1 MAALLAPGM
10 ALLRRVGV
18 AGKFGLLAIVLLV
31 PLMVG
36 GVLGFGSTSRSIAVV
51 RSEQDGLRYVVALA
65 QLHTQIGTLRAA
77 TSQGRAAGS
86 EVLTGVQDVDELDR
100 SLGARF
106 KVSTRWNELK
116 AELAGLDRVG
126 PDAAAR
132 RASVQRA
139 DAMSDRLITAVA
151 SASGLITD
159 SELDANYAVSVIV
172 ERIPRLLD
180 SLADANQL
188 AATSPASGAATGP
201 DVELTVT
208 LRQML
213 ALDRQITA
221 DLDKAWQVTRS
232 GRLQRQTSHEVAAV
246 RSLVAEAT
254 VRLTQPTG
262 SEPVSRADGR
272 SARGLADSDLPIA
285 LARLSSRLS
294 TELADLLAARQSRL
308 ERDRTRHTAL
318 TVLPLLAA
326 GYLFAALF
334 KSTTDDVRRVL
345 RDISAVTDGAIAQ
358 HEPLPGG
365 DEFAQMSRAVVD
377 TRDHLT
383 SLLGELR
390 YSSTHDELTA
400 LANRS
405 LFMAKLEDALS
416 GSSGSGGPLAVV
428 LLDLD
433 GFKDLNDSFGHN
445 LGDRLLRVVGARI
458 HRVARRQDLV
468 ARLGGDEFALLML
481 GVGDE
486 GEAAQLVTRVQ
497 QCLEEPV
504 DLDGRPLRLRVSAGI
519 AVARPGEI
527 TPMDLVRNADMA
539 LYAARGAGRG
549 SGRIGGGVGADGGG
563 RGRAVTFQ
571 TQMHD
576 QTIERTELSVDLA
589 QVVAAGEL
597 TTQYQP
603 IVDLTT
609 GETYGLEA
617 LVRWQHPQRGWVPPA
632 IFVPLAETT
641 GLIDEIG
648 RQMMAAAT
656 RTMATLR
663 DSFPDHHPLVMDV
676 NLSGAQ
682 LASETL
688 VGDIL
693 SLVDQTGIDPAWLV
707 LEITESALVED
718 VDLALRR
725 LGQLA
730 ATGVRIALDDF
741 GTGFSSLSYLRR
753 MPIHVI
759 KIDKSFV
766 DDLEAPDGRGAALVH
781 SIISMAAALGLQSVA
796 EGVETAAQAAALRR
810 LGCSLA
816 QGHLF
821 SPALTSDQVLAR
833 LTAERRLPAQR
844 RSDGTGALRRPATTE
859 SVPLGQPGEQQRLG
873 QAGPLELGQVD

>member
-1 MAALLAPGM
+1 M
-10 ALLRRVGV
+10 
-18 AGKFGLLAIVLLV
+18 
-31 PLMVG
+31 
-36 GVLGFGSTSRSIAVV
+36 V

-86 EVLTGVQDVDELDR
+86 AVLTGVQDVDELDR
-100 SLGARF
+100 SLGTRF

-116 AELAGLDRVG
+116 AELAGLDRVDL
-126 PDAAAR
+126 DAAAR

-159 SELDANYAVSVIV
+159 SELDANYVVSVIV

-188 AATSPASGAATGP
+188 AATSPASGPATGP

-232 GRLQRQTSHEVAAV
+232 GRLQRQTSQEVAAV

-254 VRLTQPTG
+254 ARLTQPTG

-294 TELADLLAARQSRL
+294 TELADLLAARVSRL
-308 ERDRTRHTAL
+308 ERDRTRHTTL

-390 YSSTHDELTA
+390 YSATHDELTA

-416 GSSGSGGPLAVV
+416 GSSGPLAVV

-486 GEAAQLVTRVQ
+486 REATQLVTRVQ

-527 TPMDLVRNADMA
+527 SPMDLVRNADMA
-539 LYAARGAGRG
+539 LYAARGPGRG
-549 SGRIGGGVGADGGG
+549 TGRIGGRVGAEGGG
-563 RGRAVTFQ
+563 RGQAVTFQ

-576 QTIERTELSVDLA
+576 HTIERTELSVDLA

-609 GETYGLEA
+609 GQTYGLEA

-632 IFVPLAETT
+632 LFVPLAETT

-648 RQMMAAAT
+648 RQMMVAAT

-766 DDLEAPDGRGAALVH
+766 DDLDAPDGRGAALVH

-796 EGVETAAQAAALRR
+796 EGVETAGQAAALRQ

-821 SPALTSDQVLAR
+821 APALTADQVLAR

-844 RSDGTGALRRPATTE
+844 RSDSTGALRRPATTG